1 MAALTSPSQH
11 TTKEAQKNTRKL
23 WHEMKYMKAVNSAR
37 TLVMVKAASHVDT
50 FFSILWTATI
60 TSIQNP
66 PLPIR
71 QTTFFQA
78 LKIEF
83 PSQTVSK
90 NKFIDGYFFNH
101 VASQQQSE
109 HIQTCVCVCV
119 CACVMQERDPH
130 GDSLILIFG
139 HTALA
144 KEKFQEFIRL
154 CVSRWDNIGA
164 R

>member
-11 TTKEAQKNTRKL
+11 TTKHAQKNTRKL

-71 QTTFFQA
+71 QTTVFQA
-78 LKIEF
+78 LKVEL
-83 PSQTVSK
+83 PSHTVRK
-90 NKFIDGYFFNH
+90 TQLNDGSFLINQ

-109 HIQTCVCVCV
+109 HIQTYAMCMTT
-119 CACVMQERDPH
+119 AFMQNFCSDRICGRQS
-130 GDSLILIFG
+130 GDY
-139 HTALA
+139 TV
-144 KEKFQEFIRL
+144 L
-154 CVSRWDNIGA
+154 CVGEVQFFCVLCVGDVRF
-164 R
+164 